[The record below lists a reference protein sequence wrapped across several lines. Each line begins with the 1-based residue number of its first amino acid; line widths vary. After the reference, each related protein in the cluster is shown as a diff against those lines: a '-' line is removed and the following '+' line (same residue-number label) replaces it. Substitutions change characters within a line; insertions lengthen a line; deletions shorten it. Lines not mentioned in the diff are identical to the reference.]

1 MQKSLVFQ
9 RWIND
14 EIALRKNR
22 LTKYA
27 DSNYKMNKICS
38 NEWQRQHSQDH
49 LFCWLAIS
57 FLLMHN
63 KSYDCVHQQQQQHQ
77 HRHTISVDYYFV
89 LKMFTFNTIAHYLLA
104 KLIHFLKAYP
114 KYSIVFATPSP
125 IQSIWMQNRNSHS
138 FNVKFK
144 FWNIWFA
151 ICKHLVNI

>member
-1 MQKSLVFQ
+1 MSWTADNRHFLRNIVEIRQNSECQSAKSLVFQ

-38 NEWQRQHSQDH
+38 NAWQRQHSQDY

-63 KSYDCVHQQQQQHQ
+63 KSYDCVHQ
-77 HRHTISVDYYFV
+77 
-89 LKMFTFNTIAHYLLA
+89 
-104 KLIHFLKAYP
+104 
-114 KYSIVFATPSP
+114 
-125 IQSIWMQNRNSHS
+125 
-138 FNVKFK
+138 
-144 FWNIWFA
+144 
-151 ICKHLVNI
+151 